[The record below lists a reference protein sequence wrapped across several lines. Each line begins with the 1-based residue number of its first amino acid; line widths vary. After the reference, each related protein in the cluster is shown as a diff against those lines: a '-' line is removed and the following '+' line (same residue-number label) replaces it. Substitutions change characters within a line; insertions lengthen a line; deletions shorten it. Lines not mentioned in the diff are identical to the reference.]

1 MSKIILKITG
11 DVAHRAICSHVMKA
25 PLGYIVTI
33 AEPTR
38 NLEQNALM
46 WCLLDCM
53 AKQADWHGNKLNA
66 EEWKDLLSAGLVQSK
81 AVPNLTGNGFVIL
94 GQRTSKLSKS
104 QFAAL
109 IELIYSVGA
118 DKGVDFGEPVASE
131 RWAA

>member
-1 MSKIILKITG
+1 MSKKTLILTG
-11 DVAHRAICSHVMKA
+11 EAARRAVCGYVNQA
-25 PLGYIVTI
+25 PDGHIVTI

-53 AKQADWHGNKLNA
+53 EKQADWHDIKLNA

-81 AVPNLTGNGFVIL
+81 VVPNMTGNGFVIL

-109 IELIYSVGA
+109 IELIYATGA
-118 DKGVDFGEPVASE
+118 IKGVDFTEPQ
-131 RWAA
+131 RMAA

>member
-1 MSKIILKITG
+1 MGKRILKITG
-11 DVAHRAICSHVMKA
+11 DAARRAACGYVQQA
-25 PLGYIVTI
+25 PEGYVVTI

-53 AKQADWHGNKLNA
+53 ANQADWHGNKLNA

-109 IELIYSVGA
+109 IELIYSVGT
-118 DKGVDFGEPVASE
+118 DNGVEFGEPVATE

>member
-46 WCLLDCM
+46 WALL
-53 AKQADWHGNKLNA
+53 AELSKQTDWHGIKLSPD
-66 EEWKDLLSAGLVQSK
+66 EFKDLLSAGLVKSK
-81 AVPNLTGNGFVIL
+81 VVPNIEGNGFVVL
-94 GQRTSKLSKS
+94 GQRTSNMSKREM
-104 QFAAL
+104 AEL
-109 IELIYSVGA
+109 IELIYAFGA
-118 DKGVDFGEPVASE
+118 QRGVVFGDD